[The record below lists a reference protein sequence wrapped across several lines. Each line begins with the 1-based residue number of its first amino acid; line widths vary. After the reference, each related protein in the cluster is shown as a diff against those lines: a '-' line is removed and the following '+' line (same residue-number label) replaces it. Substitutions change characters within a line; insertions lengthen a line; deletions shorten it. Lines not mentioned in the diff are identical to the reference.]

1 MLITPKTEGRGHNIH
16 LSCFCIMAK
25 SKNGGSRAYIRG
37 RLGSD
42 VYSVGKTS
50 QGKKQQVVRS
60 LAESVSNPR
69 TSAQMFNRMVMSTV
83 MQAVSAFKPII
94 DHSFDGLPTGQP
106 SISEFIRRNYALVK
120 ADAVAHPSTGN
131 SFGLNAYQEKG
142 LKRGCYVVSAGEAV
156 YPDTIT
162 AAGGSGGLIINIGS
176 TLTYGALKAA
186 WGLSAD
192 EYITLIGFK
201 EGPNYNED
209 GVIIPTFSRLSI
221 KSGLSEDTELTSAN
235 ALAAFDIEGSDEL
248 HVRLNEGSLIIFGS
262 NDTESDLYGKTV
274 SILARK
280 SSGAYIH
287 SDAVLLFTTSNPYT
301 ADVALPTYPVG
312 TDMFLNGGEL

>member
-1 MLITPKTEGRGHNIH
+1 
-16 LSCFCIMAK
+16 MAK

-50 QGKKQQVVRS
+50 RGKKQQVVRS

-69 TSAQMFNRMVMSTV
+69 TTAQMFNRMVMATV

-94 DHSFDGLPTGQP
+94 DHSFDGLPAGQP

-120 ADAVAHPSTGN
+120 ADATAHPSSGN

-142 LKRGCYVVSAGEAV
+142 LKRGCYVLSAGDAEYPTGVSAATGGAGVAV
-156 YPDTIT
+156 
-162 AAGGSGGLIINIGS
+162 SVGS

-186 WGLSAD
+186 WGLSSD
-192 EYITLIGFK
+192 EYITLIGFT
-201 EGPNYNED
+201 ESANYDDD
-209 GVIIPTFSRLSI
+209 GVIIPSFTRLSI
-221 KSGLSEDTELTSAN
+221 KSTLAEDTVLTADN
-235 ALAAFDIEGSDEL
+235 ALAAFDIEGDANVWAQLTDGVVTFYANSDQ
-248 HVRLNEGSLIIFGS
+248 
-262 NDTESDLYGKTV
+262 ESALYGKTFSIV
-274 SILARK
+274 SRK
-280 SSGAYIH
+280 VSGSYIH
-287 SDAVLLFTTSNPYT
+287 SECAVEFAGFNQYT

>member
-1 MLITPKTEGRGHNIH
+1 
-16 LSCFCIMAK
+16 MAK

-50 QGKKQQVVRS
+50 LGKKQQVVRS

-69 TSAQMFNRMVMSTV
+69 TTAQMFNRMVMSTV

-94 DHSFDGLPTGQP
+94 DHSFDGLPAGQP

-142 LKRGCYVVSAGEAV
+142 LKRGCYVISAGDAEYPTGVSAATGGAGVAV
-156 YPDTIT
+156 
-162 AAGGSGGLIINIGS
+162 SVGS
-176 TLTYGALKAA
+176 TPTYGALKAA
-186 WGLSAD
+186 WGLSSD
-192 EYITLIGFK
+192 EYITLIGFT
-201 EGPNYNED
+201 EGANYDDD
-209 GVIIPTFSRLSI
+209 GVIIPSFSRLSI
-221 KSGLSEDTELTSAN
+221 KSNLAEDTVLTAEN
-235 ALAAFDIEGSDEL
+235 ALAAFDVEGEGDIMAQLTDGLLYLIANSDQD
-248 HVRLNEGSLIIFGS
+248 SA
-262 NDTESDLYGKTV
+262 LYGKTF
-274 SILARK
+274 SILSK
-280 SSGAYIH
+280 KVSGSYIH
-287 SDAVLLFTTSNPYT
+287 SACTLSFSGYNVFA